1 LELVV
6 ADEPEAESVAAACVV
21 AVEVEPAER
30 ICAKG
35 CCARRSAGWS
45 GYSWYKMLSS
55 VSSMSM
61 RLMKGSTCRS
71 SDAARSPSPSP
82 SWCGWGVGGRSRKT
96 EGEKGSGSVASSGV
110 AAMIRWPMVTGSQHR
125 DRVTV
130 SREWHGTAGIESEK
144 WVGQWLSSSCSCLGA

>member
-71 SDAARSPSPSP
+71 SDAARSPS
-82 SWCGWGVGGRSRKT
+82 WCGWGVGGRSRKT
-96 EGEKGSGSVASSGV
+96 EGEKGSGSATSSGV
-110 AAMIRWPMVTGSQHR
+110 AAMARWLMVTVQRQSHGLTGMAWQGSR
-125 DRVTV
+125 
-130 SREWHGTAGIESEK
+130 AKK
-144 WVGQWLSSSCSCLGA
+144 WVGQCLSSSCLGA